1 MITLSK
7 LTLKNFKIFDG
18 NDYSVDFKNNSLIL
32 LDGPNGYGKTS
43 VFDAIELGLTGD
55 ISRLISLESRQNP
68 ADVVVAHN
76 GALDVEITLEF
87 ISDEGIRCFQRKLKS
102 NIPNSHKKISKFTE
116 LWELNEIVDGKPFS
130 IKEGTLNAFFKCTDL
145 SRDYLLYHYVQQEDT
160 CRFLKN
166 NTEVQRAEELAKLFG
181 DTRESQNKL
190 KKLIDVQRKFSSL
203 FRDIST
209 KTSKLKELYGINDK
223 TSVTIGNAEPH
234 FFVLPWL
241 ASSNQTPFWDAES
254 IPELNQDKLNGILQ
268 ELNSIKKLIS
278 YKDYFIRNR
287 INESAARQ
295 TETIKLYLAYYNAI
309 KNYDQIIE
317 NQNKYNIIN
326 NSLET
331 LKTFDH
337 AKIKETIDIKALLET
352 LNIGQHELFE
362 TELIKL
368 NKEQLK
374 FKGVNT
380 IFTELFK
387 HHELMHKDTLILD
400 DNSICQLCGHDHE
413 SHKDLMEAIVKHGVE
428 IKKELGEEE
437 KRLTELRDS
446 FNKDYLQPL
455 ILSCND
461 YLKGFI
467 PFSSEDL
474 VNLDKSASGKERF
487 EKLRDWLVSQNIS
500 HDELL
505 VTSYPIKGGLNSIN
519 SNVDALCRAI
529 MSNIS
534 SAPQDYHVENGN
546 NVFSRLYREYFNS
559 SIELLNQIKVN
570 DIEKKE
576 NYVRSYYF
584 DSIRRVI
591 NDLNDYTNKITSL
604 ERGISELGGVIDV
617 MKKQIRQYQ
626 KKLITDI
633 EIPFYIY
640 SGKILQTHQAGL
652 GNGIF
657 IKDPTGDDELKNV
670 RFVSNWESDH
680 DVLNT
685 MSSGQISAVV
695 ISLLLAL
702 NKVYCKKFSTIFIDD
717 PVQTMDDINMSSLIE
732 LLRNDFKDKQLI
744 MSTHEEKVSRY
755 FTYKYLKH
763 GSNVKIVNLMER
775 KEYIPS
781 NKYNYSTL

>member
-18 NDYSVDFKNNSLIL
+18 NDYSIDFKNNSLIL

-43 VFDAIELGLTGD
+43 VFDAIELGLTGN

-68 ADVVVAHN
+68 ADVVVANN

-87 ISDEGIRCFQRKLKS
+87 ISNEGTRCFQRKLKS
-102 NIPNSHKKISKFTE
+102 EIPNIYKKISKFTE
-116 LWELNEIVDGKPFS
+116 LWELNEIVNGKPFPVN
-130 IKEGTLNAFFKCTDL
+130 EGTLNTLFKCTDL

-181 DTRESQNKL
+181 DTRDSQNKL
-190 KKLIDVQRKFSSL
+190 EKLIDVQKKFSLL
-203 FRDIST
+203 FRNLST

-223 TSVTIGNAEPH
+223 TSVTIGNAESH

-241 ASSNQTPFWDAES
+241 VSSNKTPFWDAES
-254 IPELNQDKLNGILQ
+254 IPELNQDKLNVILQ
-268 ELNSIKKLIS
+268 ELNSIKRLIS
-278 YKDYFIRNR
+278 YKDYFIRSR

-295 TETIKLYLAYYNAI
+295 TETITLYLACYNAI
-309 KNYDQIIE
+309 KNYDHIIE
-317 NQNKYNIIN
+317 NQKKYNLIN

-331 LKTFDH
+331 LKTLDYV
-337 AKIKETIDIKALLET
+337 KIKEKLDIKVLLET
-352 LNIGQHELFE
+352 LNLSQHELFD

-368 NKEQLK
+368 NKENLK
-374 FKGVNT
+374 FKGMNT

-387 HHELMHKDTLILD
+387 HHELMHKDTLTLD
-400 DNSICQLCGHDHE
+400 DTSICQLCGHDHE
-413 SHKDLMEAIVKHGVE
+413 SHKDLIDAIDKHGVE
-428 IKKELGEEE
+428 IKKQLGEEE
-437 KRLTELRDS
+437 KKLIELRDS
-446 FNKDYLQPL
+446 FNKDHLQPL

-461 YLKGFI
+461 FLKDFI
-467 PFSSEDL
+467 PLSSEDL
-474 VNLDKSASGKERF
+474 VNLNKSALEKERF
-487 EKLRDWLVSQNIS
+487 EKLRDWLVSQNIQ

-505 VTSYPIKGGLNSIN
+505 VTSYPIKGGLSSIK
-519 SNVDALCRAI
+519 SNVDVLCRSI
-529 MSNIS
+529 MSNNS
-534 SAPQDYHVENGN
+534 LAPQDYHVENGN
-546 NVFSRLYREYFNS
+546 NIFSRLYRDYFNNS
-559 SIELLNQIKVN
+559 SELLHQIKVN

-576 NYVRSYYF
+576 NYIRSYYF

-591 NDLNDYTNKITSL
+591 NELNDQKNKIGNL
-604 ERGISELGGVIDV
+604 ERGISETGAIIDV
-617 MKKQIRQYQ
+617 MKKQIKKYQ

-670 RFVSNWESDH
+670 RFVSNWKSDH

-695 ISLLLAL
+695 ISLVLAL
-702 NKVYCKKFSTIFIDD
+702 NKVYCKNFSSIFIDD

-781 NKYNYSTL
+781 NKYVYSTL